1 MASGLKTAFNAV
13 KSHPLLVSIP
23 HRFGKRSMPMPTS
36 APYVHWYPHR
46 DTFAP
51 PIYQHKPKIRN
62 DQKIGIN
69 QPNRKRVE
77 NSLLQRRCGCEV
89 RLYQKTE
96 EELEDLIEIYQI
108 ALRRTFVTQANYAAF
123 DGEWMEESEISENNW
138 GYRLNL
144 TVFVPILDLGD
155 YGTVTSTEITEE
167 IIN

>member
-1 MASGLKTAFNAV
+1 MVVRSG
-13 KSHPLLVSIP
+13 SI
-23 HRFGKRSMPMPTS
+23 K
-36 APYVHWYPHR
+36 
-46 DTFAP
+46 
-51 PIYQHKPKIRN
+51 
-62 DQKIGIN
+62 
-69 QPNRKRVE
+69 
-77 NSLLQRRCGCEV
+77 
-89 RLYQKTE
+89 KTE

-155 YGTVTSTEITEE
+155 YGTVITTEITEE